1 MLQTPKKP
9 GRPRKYATKAEKA
22 RRDVIARRE
31 RRRLQKSSAAQ
42 SRRQFIMYT
51 APKTQNTT
59 LSPSSVN
66 QTRSL
71 CLDRLHHLADA
82 ASTLAPFTTAPDRSS
97 DSARIASESSATSIA
112 PGLGNTEVPAANLVT
127 LYVSPY
133 DPRSPPNEESSPNME
148 SRIEASCPLEESLKK
163 QQHSASTLNELVQC
177 GDSLDVAHGDDSED
191 DSIEIHSS
199 SGSLAGRT
207 ATVGAV
213 HDDDDMET
221 VHTIPSDPLNE
232 SSDLNPDGLS
242 NDYSA
247 RENHDDYTIIANAQ
261 GGSDE
266 GNFDVEFTPEEDFE
280 TDTVSESES
289 EVGGQYDCEIEDD
302 QADTVEANR
311 LAKAFLEST
320 WSRLCDC
327 EEGEQHLRSHDP
339 EARSLK
345 EMARYWQDLGVP
357 DAVGPLRLGQIGAE
371 PGHDTHLDW
380 CQILSGGERRPCLCF
395 EKSQHTIHRLQR
407 TWDVDSI
414 ICYSL
419 CLSINRGLYVSYFPQ
434 VSRNIHSS
442 VHVYHQGKPL
452 HSIPHLRLGS
462 GRQSPQ
468 FGVYVFFPG
477 ITHANRTTSYLTN
490 DERRLWIDKL
500 LLPAIRSLCP
510 LDVIQHHP
518 RSYDDAESK
527 AHSRRREACS
537 GAMRHDIDM
546 HHYLPQEYL
555 EPIWRHIVIASG
567 SASPDLTMFRDMFII
582 LSAKNIKLEARSST
596 FQGCRNNTIA
606 HLRKVL
612 DWSKA
617 DLSNTWIDVGLED
630 TAVSAGETLIWKSR
644 CLQSWISSIKHDVR
658 SPRIASEVFNWNL
671 TDQAGSARVETRLSH
686 PLRSGGIAYAQ
697 RYNVNKDLFATVAK
711 RDHDLFSEPHLE
723 GMACPPSLLDAWIVA
738 ARQGRNAGAATTAR
752 SKPQIKRL
760 RKAFEAMKHRISHAL
775 SSSTGTSFGAREEYR
790 ISWELFIKL
799 DPSSAQ
805 QCGNHQPFWT
815 LSTADVNKFMQW
827 EFNRWISAI
836 DFVRERG
843 SRSNCSWEDHQ
854 RNMVLVTILLR
865 SLKASVNCHHV
876 ARRSQMFKDKY
887 KNRKGKSLRG
897 LGFERSMRQSG
908 LAWLPYELFDWSA
921 LHLRDELVTSTTFTF
936 NGLQGKFWNWK
947 NVESVNRQYGIAR
960 ELEGLLQRSEPGDR
974 AQILD
979 RMRKMVYQHL
989 ALQVIGQ
996 LGVKPDISDEH
1007 VAILQGHHGLS
1018 FDIAHALVGEI
1029 PYLSARAR
1037 GGKHGLG
1044 GTYPAR
1050 VQTLFNWDDGI
1061 TRTFWDHCFYRQL
1074 ARRFYGSISTV
1085 IGLTDANEWR
1095 STLGSRSLP
1104 YFWIIPH
1111 YDKHSLFIRNKNQ
1124 GP

>member
-1 MLQTPKKP
+1 M
-9 GRPRKYATKAEKA
+9 
-22 RRDVIARRE
+22 
-31 RRRLQKSSAAQ
+31 
-42 SRRQFIMYT
+42 
-51 APKTQNTT
+51 
-59 LSPSSVN
+59 
-66 QTRSL
+66 
-71 CLDRLHHLADA
+71 
-82 ASTLAPFTTAPDRSS
+82 
-97 DSARIASESSATSIA
+97 
-112 PGLGNTEVPAANLVT
+112 
-127 LYVSPY
+127 
-133 DPRSPPNEESSPNME
+133 
-148 SRIEASCPLEESLKK
+148 
-163 QQHSASTLNELVQC
+163 
-177 GDSLDVAHGDDSED
+177 
-191 DSIEIHSS
+191 
-199 SGSLAGRT
+199 
-207 ATVGAV
+207 
-213 HDDDDMET
+213 
-221 VHTIPSDPLNE
+221 
-232 SSDLNPDGLS
+232 
-242 NDYSA
+242 
-247 RENHDDYTIIANAQ
+247 
-261 GGSDE
+261 
-266 GNFDVEFTPEEDFE
+266 
-280 TDTVSESES
+280 
-289 EVGGQYDCEIEDD
+289 
-302 QADTVEANR
+302 
-311 LAKAFLEST
+311 
-320 WSRLCDC
+320 
-327 EEGEQHLRSHDP
+327 
-339 EARSLK
+339 
-345 EMARYWQDLGVP
+345 
-357 DAVGPLRLGQIGAE
+357 
-371 PGHDTHLDW
+371 
-380 CQILSGGERRPCLCF
+380 
-395 EKSQHTIHRLQR
+395 
-407 TWDVDSI
+407 
-414 ICYSL
+414 
-419 CLSINRGLYVSYFPQ
+419 
-434 VSRNIHSS
+434 
-442 VHVYHQGKPL
+442 
-452 HSIPHLRLGS
+452 
-462 GRQSPQ
+462 
-468 FGVYVFFPG
+468 
-477 ITHANRTTSYLTN
+477 
-490 DERRLWIDKL
+490 
-500 LLPAIRSLCP
+500 
-510 LDVIQHHP
+510 
-518 RSYDDAESK
+518 
-527 AHSRRREACS
+527 
-537 GAMRHDIDM
+537 
-546 HHYLPQEYL
+546 
-555 EPIWRHIVIASG
+555 
-567 SASPDLTMFRDMFII
+567 
-582 LSAKNIKLEARSST
+582 
-596 FQGCRNNTIA
+596 
-606 HLRKVL
+606 
-612 DWSKA
+612 
-617 DLSNTWIDVGLED
+617 
-630 TAVSAGETLIWKSR
+630 
-644 CLQSWISSIKHDVR
+644 KHDVG
-658 SPRIASEVFNWNL
+658 SPRIASEAFNWNL

-996 LGVKPDISDEH
+996 LGVKQDISDEH

-1044 GTYPAR
+1044 GTYPER

-1111 YDKHSLFIRNKNQ
+1111 YDKHSLFIRNKNNSQ
-1124 GP
+1124 EPGANRPFISGLYQWSFGDTGSMLRHEERWLFGGDIYLSGQPRSLKEEEEQEENISETVEGNNTQTHVIDFGYTIPFSEIPQIIEEGFKACRLQFADGDQRILAHYETARECLAHVLGNPLCDLLLMIVLTLSSSTVTPRLPVGEREFKDGPRKDPKMFSVSLTTRMLWFLCPSRFPWETDDDNILQVPEMAKKIG